1 VLSVGI
7 AKEHLAEICIMVKTM
22 DSFEYSEDF
31 YKSIVHFH
39 RGKEHNPDY
48 TKYLNAHL
56 GGPTSRVV
64 MFTNVLCP
72 RIEQYCGS
80 LKNKRVLDF
89 GCGTGATTVALAQ
102 YCDHVVAFDISKESI
117 EIAKRR
123 VGEHRLQSKIQ
134 FYVADDLDD
143 VRDSMGTFDLI
154 LIEDVIE
161 HIPLS
166 QKDLR
171 KRLIRTLFNMLNESG
186 YIYIN
191 DTANRLWPFD
201 GHTTQLWWI
210 PWSKPGS
217 KWAYERA
224 IRKGRHSDY
233 PTISKGPLGLEQR
246 GAWGTTYWDIRNYL
260 KGQRFVCLN
269 TISRNDRPSF
279 HLSSS
284 PKAMAKVILEYPAYY
299 LGTKVFHIPK
309 TAFGSA
315 LSNLVIQKR

>member
-1 VLSVGI
+1 M
-7 AKEHLAEICIMVKTM
+7 MVRTM

-31 YKSIVHFH
+31 HKSIVHFN
-39 RGKEHNPDY
+39 RGKENNPNY
-48 TKYLNAHL
+48 AKYLDEHL

-64 MFTNVLCP
+64 RFTNLLCP

-102 YCDHVVAFDISKESI
+102 FCDQVVAFDISKESI
-117 EIAKRR
+117 EICKRR
-123 VGEHRLQSKIQ
+123 VSEHRLQSKIQ
-134 FYVADDLDD
+134 FYVADDLDE
-143 VRDSMGTFDLI
+143 VKDSMGKFDLI
-154 LIEDVIE
+154 LMEDMIE

-166 QKDLR
+166 KKDLR
-171 KRLIRTLFNMLNESG
+171 KRLIQTLFNMLNESG

-191 DTANRLWPFD
+191 DTPNRLWPFD

-246 GAWGTTYWDIRNYL
+246 GSWGVTYWDIRNYL
-260 KGQRFVCLN
+260 KGQRFVCVN
-269 TISRNDRPSF
+269 TTSKYDRPSF

-284 PKAMAKVILEYPAYY
+284 PKAMAKVISEYLAYY
-299 LGTKVFHIPK
+299 LGTKVCHIPK
-309 TAFGSA
+309 TAFGSY
-315 LSNLVIQKR
+315 LSNLAIQKR